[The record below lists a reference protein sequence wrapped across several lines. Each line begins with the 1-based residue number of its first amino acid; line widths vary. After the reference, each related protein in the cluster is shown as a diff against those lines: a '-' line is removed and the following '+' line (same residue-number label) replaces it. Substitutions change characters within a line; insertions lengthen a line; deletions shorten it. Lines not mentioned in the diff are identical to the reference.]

1 MFWNTWQASARH
13 SASPQSRCV
22 PPRRPIPPHFNPVFQ
37 VLKQGEA
44 LPRQAPD
51 RHRKFAAF
59 RNASPFVAA
68 RESHPE
74 HGYRRDTGGYTY
86 TYTHTH
92 THTSRFT
99 RNSADDRPFTLVH
112 ARSRSFTLVHARSR
126 SFRCLN
132 PQSSSRN
139 AARPSTLLHGT
150 PPSTVRS
157 LSLLETN
164 GQLRIVSVPKARSS
178 LPRHAQDSSLC
189 GRRNATLFACLVKQR
204 STSSPT

>member
-51 RHRKFAAF
+51 RHRKFASAF
-59 RNASPFVAA
+59 RNASPLQHVKVTRNMAIDA
-68 RESHPE
+68 IPV
-74 HGYRRDTGGYTY
+74 G
-86 TYTHTH
+86 THTH
-92 THTSRFT
+92 THKPIP
-99 RNSADDRPFTLVH
+99 DDRPFTLVH

-189 GRRNATLFACLVKQR
+189 GRRNATLFACLLACLVKQR